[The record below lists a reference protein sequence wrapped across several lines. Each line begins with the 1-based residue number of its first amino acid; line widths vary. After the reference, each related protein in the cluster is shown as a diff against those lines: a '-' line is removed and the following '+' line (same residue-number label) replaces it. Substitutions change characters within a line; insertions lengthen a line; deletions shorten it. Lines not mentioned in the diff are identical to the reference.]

1 MKPWSGLTTVAI
13 AALFALAPGVASAEK
28 IVIMNFAN
36 YMPENI
42 LKDFKAAT
50 GIDAELVTTAQN
62 EETMGKMVASN
73 GAGYDV
79 VFVTSPF
86 AEALRK
92 LDLIGDLD
100 HANIP
105 NKANLADEATKLAYD
120 PGNVFTMP
128 YSWGTT
134 GLCYRS
140 DLVSFTPDSWNDLL
154 KPRDE
159 LKKKI
164 TMLAT
169 DRWLL
174 APGQLVN
181 GYSVNDVSPEALE
194 KVKATLI
201 EAKKNILAYDDV
213 TFYSKLVSGEAVLVH
228 GWDGWCNYGIA
239 ENPAIKFIVPK
250 EGSDFFIDVMVV
262 PKASE
267 HKAAAEKFINFI
279 LAPENQKWVSESL
292 FYKTPNKM
300 AMGQLPA
307 DLLAKYPNLAISS
320 ADLLKYEIF
329 RDLGP
334 DLPRVSKTVTE
345 ITSSN

>member
-92 LDLIGDLD
+92 LDLIGDLN

-105 NKANLADEATKLAYD
+105 NKANLADEATTLAYD

-174 APGQLVN
+174 AAGQLAN
-181 GYSVNDVSPEALE
+181 GYSVNDVTPEHLE
-194 KVKATLI
+194 MVKATLI

-228 GWDGWCNYGIA
+228 AWDGWCNYGIA
-239 ENPAIKFIVPK
+239 ENPAIKFVVPK
-250 EGSDFFIDVMVV
+250 EGSDLFIDVMVV

-267 HKAAAEKFINFI
+267 HKEAAEKFINFI
-279 LAPENQKWVSESL
+279 LAPENQKWVSDSL
-292 FYKTPNKM
+292 FYKTPNKA
-300 AMGQLPA
+300 AMGQLSP
-307 DLLAKYPNLAISS
+307 DLIAKYPNLGISS
-320 ADLLKYEIF
+320 TELLKSEIM
-329 RDLGP
+329 RDLGA
-334 DLPRVSKTVTE
+334 DLPRVSKAVTE